1 PTAHADTNSVVEGG
15 IVLGNVLSDG
25 TDDVFGADGAAAGGG
40 VVGVRVAG
48 GDTTTA
54 VTTGV
59 NTVINGSFGTLTLQ
73 ANGSYSY
80 DGLPNVVPPA
90 GATETFVY
98 TIMDGDGDLST
109 TTLTINLSDSGLA
122 VSNDDLT
129 VNEAALPIG
138 SNPSST
144 AETIAG
150 TVADN
155 VSGGTGPY
163 TYALVSNAIGA
174 HGTLTFNANGTYSYT
189 LTSPVDG
196 ADANN
201 GTNTVNNVET
211 FTYQATDANGNTIT
225 NTITIDIVD
234 DVPTAH
240 ADTNSVVEGGIVLG
254 NVLSDGT
261 DDVFGADGAAAGG
274 GVVGVRV
281 AGGDTTTAVTTGVNT
296 VINGSFGTLTLQA
309 NGSYSYDGLPN
320 VVPPAGA
327 TETFVY
333 TIMDG
338 DGDLSTTTLTINL
351 SDSGLAVSNDDL
363 TVNEAALPIG
373 SNPSSTAE
381 TIAGTVV
388 DNVSGGTGPYTYAL
402 VSNAIGA
409 HGTLTFNANGTYSYT
424 LTSPVDGADANNGTN
439 TVNNVE
445 TFTYQ
450 ATDANGNTITN
461 TITIDVTDD
470 VPTAHAD
477 SGNVNEGAL
486 LTVTAAAGVL
496 INDVA
501 GADGATIDGVRAA
514 GGNTTTAVT
523 TGVNTD
529 IAGLHGTLH
538 LNADGSYTYQ
548 STAHSINA
556 NTTDVFVYTI
566 KDGDGDLSTT
576 TLTINLTDI
585 NDAPVVANTQNWMS
599 SDPAQQTLSTPSYP
613 NGYPLLVSIPTDA
626 DGDNLIV
633 TATGTIPTGTF
644 YFNGVTYI
652 ALTAGTVLYNPSG
665 GINLL
670 DDLVYRPTALQT
682 DTVNNNL
689 SLDVYDGHTHVAQT
703 VGIHEVPPTSLPSDT
718 SQIGDGSSPL
728 TSGNDQV
735 TTLALSQAT
744 VNAILADPHSATVV
758 VYTDFQKTPIDTPID
773 PSERNPGAFGDSSA
787 GSHREQEV
795 QVEIRIGTNHFAA
808 VEDDLTAGTFEQTW
822 FYDPATGQMKA
833 TVDYDHIFL
842 LDGAGNATATTL
854 ASYLIA
860 HPPAAG
866 DSWTLSYFDND
877 GGSWQARSVNFSFF
891 SHNPGDPG
899 ITVNGDPTLADQI
912 YGTSGIDQLSGNGGN
927 DVIVGR
933 GGNDFLSGGAGND
946 LLSGGDGNDLLIG
959 GLGQDTLTGGAGAD
973 TFRLENIDIKDLI
986 TDFSGVGG
994 HGDKIDLTAL
1004 FDTAPGGANI
1014 GDFVNYNAGTGTL
1027 SVDAN
1032 GSTGGANFVDVA
1044 TLTNLPAANTI
1055 TLLYDDGITQHQTT
1069 ANLV

>member
-1 PTAHADTNSVVEGG
+1 ATDANGNTITNTITIDVTDDIPTAHADTNSVVEGG
-15 IVLGNVLSDG
+15 IVSGNVLTDG

-40 VVGVRVAG
+40 VVGVAAG
-48 GDTTTA
+48 SNTA
-54 VTTGV
+54 VPVSGGLGAGIPGTY
-59 NTVINGSFGTLTLQ
+59 GTLTLN

-122 VSNDDLT
+122 
-129 VNEAALPIG
+129 A
-138 SNPSST
+138 
-144 AETIAG
+144 
-150 TVADN
+150 
-155 VSGGTGPY
+155 
-163 TYALVSNAIGA
+163 
-174 HGTLTFNANGTYSYT
+174 
-189 LTSPVDG
+189 
-196 ADANN
+196 
-201 GTNTVNNVET
+201 
-211 FTYQATDANGNTIT
+211 
-225 NTITIDIVD
+225 
-234 DVPTAH
+234 
-240 ADTNSVVEGGIVLG
+240 
-254 NVLSDGT
+254 
-261 DDVFGADGAAAGG
+261 
-274 GVVGVRV
+274 
-281 AGGDTTTAVTTGVNT
+281 
-296 VINGSFGTLTLQA
+296 
-309 NGSYSYDGLPN
+309 
-320 VVPPAGA
+320 
-327 TETFVY
+327 
-333 TIMDG
+333 
-338 DGDLSTTTLTINL
+338 
-351 SDSGLAVSNDDL
+351 SNDDL

-402 VSNAIGA
+402 VGSGTGT

-424 LTSPVDGADANNGTN
+424 LTTPVDGADANNGTN

-470 VPTAHAD
+470 IPTAHAD
-477 SGNVNEGAL
+477 TGNVNEGAL

-496 INDVA
+496 VNDVA

-548 STAHSINA
+548 STTHSISA

-576 TLTINLTDI
+576 TLTINLADI

-644 YFNGVTYI
+644 YFNGVTYV

-665 GINLL
+665 GIDLL
-670 DDLVYRPTALQT
+670 DDLVYRPTASQT

-689 SLDVYDGHTHVAQT
+689 SLDVYDGHTHIAQT

-718 SQIGDGSSPL
+718 SQIGNGNSPL
-728 TSGNDQV
+728 TSGNDQI
-735 TTLALSQAT
+735 TTLSLSQAT
-744 VNAILADPHSATVV
+744 VSAILADPHNSTVV
-758 VYTDFQKTPIDTPID
+758 VYTDFQESPFITPIPLG
-773 PSERNPGAFGDSSA
+773 ERNPGVYGDSSA

-795 QVEIRIGTNHFAA
+795 QVEIRIGSDRFAI
-808 VEDDLTAGTFEQTW
+808 VEDDTSPGTFEQSW
-822 FYDPATGQMKA
+822 FYDPTTGLMKA
-833 TVDYDHIFL
+833 TVDYDHIYL
-842 LDGAGNATATTL
+842 LDGSGNATSTTL
-854 ASYLIA
+854 ASYLIT
-860 HPPAAG
+860 HPPSVG
-866 DSWTLSYFDND
+866 DNWTLSYFDND
-877 GGSWQARSVNFSFF
+877 GGNFQARKVSFSFF
-891 SHNPGDPG
+891 SHDPGDPG
-899 ITVNGDPTLADQI
+899 ITVNGDATLADQI
-912 YGTSGIDQLSGNGGN
+912 YGTSGIDHLNGNGGN
-927 DVIVGR
+927 DIIIGR
-933 GGNDFLSGGAGND
+933 GGNDFLDGGAGNDTLDGGAGND
-946 LLSGGDGNDLLIG
+946 LLIG
-959 GLGQDTLTGGAGAD
+959 GAGQDTLTGGTGAD
-973 TFRLENIDIKDLI
+973 TFKLDHLDIKDLI
-986 TDFSGVGG
+986 TDFNGG
-994 HGDKIDLTAL
+994 EGDKIDLTGL

-1014 GDFVNYNAGTGTL
+1014 GDFVNYDAGTGTL

-1032 GSTGGANFVDVA
+1032 GTTGGANFIDVA

-1055 TLLYDDGITQHQTT
+1055 TLLYDDGVTQHTTT
-1069 ANLV
+1069 ANVV

>member
-1 PTAHADTNSVVEGG
+1 
-15 IVLGNVLSDG
+15 
-25 TDDVFGADGAAAGGG
+25 
-40 VVGVRVAG
+40 
-48 GDTTTA
+48 
-54 VTTGV
+54 
-59 NTVINGSFGTLTLQ
+59 
-73 ANGSYSY
+73 
-80 DGLPNVVPPA
+80 
-90 GATETFVY
+90 
-98 TIMDGDGDLST
+98 
-109 TTLTINLSDSGLA
+109 
-122 VSNDDLT
+122 
-129 VNEAALPIG
+129 
-138 SNPSST
+138 
-144 AETIAG
+144 
-150 TVADN
+150 
-155 VSGGTGPY
+155 
-163 TYALVSNAIGA
+163 
-174 HGTLTFNANGTYSYT
+174 
-189 LTSPVDG
+189 
-196 ADANN
+196 

-225 NTITIDIVD
+225 NTITIAITD
-234 DVPTAH
+234 DVPTAV
-240 ADTNSVVEGGIVLG
+240 ANSNNVAEGGIVTG
-254 NVLSDGT
+254 NVLT
-261 DDVFGADGAAAGG
+261 NDVAGADGFAAGG
-274 GVVGVRV
+274 GVVGVA
-281 AGGDTTTAVTTGVNT
+281 AGNNTAVPVSGGLGGAGIAGTY
-296 VINGSFGTLTLQA
+296 GTLTLNA
-309 NGSYSYDGLPN
+309 NGTYSYDGNPN
-320 VVPPAGA
+320 AVPVGGA
-327 TETFVY
+327 TDTFVY

-351 SDSGLAVSNDDL
+351 SDSGLAASNDDL

-388 DNVSGGTGPYTYAL
+388 DNVSGGSGPYTYAL
-402 VSNAIGA
+402 LSSATGS

-424 LTSPVDGADANNGTN
+424 LTSPVDGVDANNGTN

-461 TITIDVTDD
+461 TITIAITDD
-470 VPTAHAD
+470 VPTAVAN

-496 INDVA
+496 TNDVA
-501 GADGATIDGVRAA
+501 GADGFAAA
-514 GGNTTTAVT
+514 GGVVGARASGGDTTTAVL
-523 TGVNTD
+523 TGAGTD

-566 KDGDGDLSTT
+566 MDGDGDLSTT

-644 YFNGVTYI
+644 YFNGVTYV

-670 DDLVYRPTALQT
+670 DDLVYRPTASQT
-682 DTVNNNL
+682 DTINTNL
-689 SLDVYDGHTHVAQT
+689 TLDVYDGTAHVVQT

-728 TSGNDQV
+728 TSGNDQI

-744 VNAILADPHSATVV
+744 VDAILADPHSATVV

-773 PSERNPGAFGDSSA
+773 PSERNPGVFGDSSA

-795 QVEIRIGTNHFAA
+795 QVEIRIGSDRFAV

-822 FYDPATGQMKA
+822 FYDATTGQMKA

-854 ASYLIA
+854 ASYLTA

-899 ITVNGDPTLADQI
+899 ITVNGDATLADQI
-912 YGTSGIDQLSGNGGN
+912 YGTSGIDHLNGNGGN
-927 DVIVGR
+927 DVIIGR
-933 GGNDFLSGGAGND
+933 GGNDFISGGAGND

-959 GLGQDTLTGGAGAD
+959 GLGQDTMTGGAGAD

-1027 SVDAN
+1027 SVDSN
-1032 GSTGGANFVDVA
+1032 GTTGGANFVDVA
-1044 TLTNLPAANTI
+1044 TLTAPPAANTI
-1055 TLLYDDGITQHQTT
+1055 TLLYDDGTTTHTTT

>member
-1 PTAHADTNSVVEGG
+1 
-15 IVLGNVLSDG
+15 
-25 TDDVFGADGAAAGGG
+25 
-40 VVGVRVAG
+40 
-48 GDTTTA
+48 
-54 VTTGV
+54 
-59 NTVINGSFGTLTLQ
+59 
-73 ANGSYSY
+73 
-80 DGLPNVVPPA
+80 
-90 GATETFVY
+90 
-98 TIMDGDGDLST
+98 
-109 TTLTINLSDSGLA
+109 
-122 VSNDDLT
+122 
-129 VNEAALPIG
+129 
-138 SNPSST
+138 
-144 AETIAG
+144 
-150 TVADN
+150 
-155 VSGGTGPY
+155 
-163 TYALVSNAIGA
+163 
-174 HGTLTFNANGTYSYT
+174 
-189 LTSPVDG
+189 
-196 ADANN
+196 N

-381 TIAGTVV
+381 TIAGTVA

-899 ITVNGDPTLADQI
+899 ISVNGDPTLADQI